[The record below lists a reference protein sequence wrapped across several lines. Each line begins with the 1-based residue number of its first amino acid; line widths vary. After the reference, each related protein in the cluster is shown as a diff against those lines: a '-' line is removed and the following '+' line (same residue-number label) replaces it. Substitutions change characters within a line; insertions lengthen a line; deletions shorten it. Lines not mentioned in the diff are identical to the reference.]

1 MDGMDGE
8 GMDGE
13 GMDGTDAAPSFP
25 TCCFLRSPQFLSCRK
40 AAKREILL
48 CDFEGCGKIF
58 SNRQYLNVR
67 AAVGRGLWGQD
78 PLFHAHHCIHP
89 SPSVCCGLQSWIQTW
104 SAALLLWGSAMH
116 QAVLGSA
123 VGHLQPQLGVEGS
136 KAGGMLRWRSQQGFL

>member
-1 MDGMDGE
+1 MDGMDGEGMDGEGMDGE

-67 AAVGRGLWGQD
+67 AAVGQGLWGQD
-78 PLFHAHHCIHP
+78 PFSMHTIASIPLP
-89 SPSVCCGLQSWIQTW
+89 L
-104 SAALLLWGSAMH
+104 SAAAT
-116 QAVLGSA
+116 
-123 VGHLQPQLGVEGS
+123 
-136 KAGGMLRWRSQQGFL
+136 